1 MAGRS
6 EILDNPIL
14 LVEDSPDDV
23 ELTIRALR
31 RNKVENEI
39 LVAEDGQKALEIL
52 GIATE
57 GGVVI
62 DPLPALVLLD
72 IQLPK
77 LDGHQ
82 VLRRIRADERTR
94 FLPVVVLTSS
104 VEERDRAEAYS
115 LGVNSYVQKPI
126 HSEVFT
132 EAVGRLGLYWL
143 VDNKAF

>member
-6 EILDNPIL
+6 EVISNPIL
-14 LVEDSPDDV
+14 LVEDNPDDV

-31 RNKVENEI
+31 RNEVENEI

-52 GIATE
+52 GIAE
-57 GGVVI
+57 QGGALI

-82 VLRRIRADERTR
+82 VLQRIRADERTR

-104 VEERDRAEAYS
+104 AEERDRAEAYS
-115 LGVNSYVQKPI
+115 QGVNSYVQKPI
-126 HSEVFT
+126 HSENFI

-143 VDNKAF
+143 FDNKAC